1 MEANQPSRTAEGAA
15 ALRAVHQILDQPPVF
30 EDPLAIRILGADD
43 GPLDAVLDR
52 YDTAEMRPLR
62 ASIAVRSRYAE
73 DALAAAVARGVRQY
87 VLLGAGLDT
96 FAYRNP
102 HAGER
107 LHVFEVDHP
116 ATQAWKRAR
125 LQRVGIPIPDLL
137 TFVPIDFERETLPA
151 ALGRSGFDA
160 GAPAFFSWLGV
171 TVYLTREAVL
181 DTLRFVATLA
191 PGSEIAFTYVAR
203 PSSGHTR
210 SALGA
215 RAQALGEPWQTFF
228 DPSALERDLRGLG
241 FREVEDVAPSEANLR
256 YLDDRADQLRVGT
269 FGHLMRAQV

>member
-1 MEANQPSRTAEGAA
+1 MEANRPSLTAEGAA

-102 HAGER
+102 HADEQLR
-107 LHVFEVDHP
+107 VFEVDHP
-116 ATQAWKRAR
+116 ATQAWKRDR
-125 LQRVGIPIPDLL
+125 LERVGIPIPDLL

-151 ALGRSGFDA
+151 ALDRSGFDA

-191 PGSEIAFTYVAR
+191 LGSEIAFTYVAR
-203 PSSGHTR
+203 PSSGQTR

-215 RAQALGEPWQTFF
+215 RARALGEPWQTFF
-228 DPSALERDLRGLG
+228 EPSALERDLRGLG

-269 FGHLMRAQV
+269 FGHLMRARV